1 MFQYLLA
8 VRGYRG
14 KLRVDYRSRAIELRV
29 GNSNPDRKQAIDHG
43 TRFNLMKLK

>member
-14 KLRVDYRSRAIELRV
+14 KLRVDYKSRAIELRV
-29 GNSNPDRKQAIDHG
+29 GSSNPDRNQVTDYR